1 MSENMKKIAVKRRK
15 GAYFE
20 IELQYIET
28 MEKIV
33 KKTGETKLDLFKRLL
48 LSESKRIEE
57 GLSMSETINSNLV
70 LLLEHKKETT
80 AALSSVAEDSKVI
93 RDGVNKIF
101 SITIFLMR
109 ELYRLTHFFA
119 NVFIRSSL
127 ITPGSKFQGIIEESN
142 AEAAQSFNNFYST
155 IMNLPS
161 KGIVELLKKN

>member
-1 MSENMKKIAVKRRK
+1 MKGTFFRLELKHFEMIA
-15 GAYFE
+15 E
-20 IELQYIET
+20 IL
-28 MEKIV
+28 
-33 KKTGETKLDLFKRLL
+33 KKTGETKQDLFKRLL
-48 LSESKRIEE
+48 LTESKRIEE
-57 GLSMSETINSNLV
+57 GLSISEIINSNLV